1 MKTTTL
7 LFLLTI
13 AQLKT
18 AYSQI
23 SKDTSI
29 CITHHQAK
37 TINLIV
43 NRLQYME
50 SKDSINQ
57 DYLKLKDNRI
67 QVLNERIE
75 LRESALIGANTKLME
90 LERQNKKQ
98 KFKIICYK
106 IALIGSAVLYLY
118 LSI

>member
-7 LFLLTI
+7 SLLLTI
-13 AQLKT
+13 ALLKT
-18 AYSQI
+18 AYSQTL
-23 SKDTSI
+23 KDTSI
-29 CITHHQAK
+29 CITAHQAK

-67 QVLNERIE
+67 QVLSDRVE
-75 LRESALIGANTKLME
+75 LRETALIAANTKLME
-90 LERQNKKQ
+90 LEKQNKKQ
-98 KFKIICYK
+98 KIKIKLYK
-106 IALIGSAVLYLY
+106 IALIGSAVLYLV